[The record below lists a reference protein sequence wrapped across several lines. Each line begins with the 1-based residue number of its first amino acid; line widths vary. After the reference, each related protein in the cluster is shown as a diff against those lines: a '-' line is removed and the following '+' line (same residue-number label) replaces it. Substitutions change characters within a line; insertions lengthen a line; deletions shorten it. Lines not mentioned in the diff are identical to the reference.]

1 MITINDID
9 IFVLSYNRANYI
21 KTMIESLLN
30 QTAGEFQIKILDN
43 GSTDNTKEVVNS
55 FNNQNIKFIG
65 SIQNKGALWNFQRAQ
80 NLADKK
86 YTVIFHDD
94 DIIHPKY
101 LEYALKAL
109 NKFDNVSI
117 VCSGMR
123 ATTKPDIKNF
133 KRYGFKPIVF
143 NSISKF
149 TSLVCLGFP
158 LNYATVIYKT
168 TFLKHINMKK
178 LNKIYGKIADR
189 PMVFEVAK
197 KGTIVLFAGEYIQY
211 RIHQDQDSCDNKT
224 GPFENQ
230 TINLHKYYKETIYN
244 DRFIL
249 PKIYFLIKFYKYING
264 EYKRFYKPQLSKEE
278 YIQKVQDELKLTKKD
293 IVFSKMCNFL
303 KIDSFFKIYRLV
315 KRNFG
320 EYS

>member
-30 QTAGEFQIKILDN
+30 QTAGKFQIKILDN
-43 GSTDNTKEVVNS
+43 GSTDNTKEVINS
-55 FNNQNIKFIG
+55 FNNQNIKFIE

-101 LEYALKAL
+101 LEYALIAL
-109 NKFDNVSI
+109 NKFDNISI
-117 VCSGMR
+117 VCSGMK
-123 ATTKPDIKNF
+123 ATTKPDMKNF
-133 KRYGFKPIVF
+133 KKYSFKPILF
-143 NSISKF
+143 SSISKF
-149 TSLVCLGFP
+149 ISLIYMGFP
-158 LNYATVIYKT
+158 LNYATVIYRT
-168 TFLKHINMKK
+168 TLLKQVKMKK
-178 LNKIYGKIADR
+178 LNETYGKIADR

-211 RIHQDQDSCDNKT
+211 RIHKKQDSNDNKT
-224 GPFENQ
+224 GPFEDE

-244 DRFIL
+244 DKFIL
-249 PKIYFLIKFYKYING
+249 PKIYFLINFYKYINS
-264 EYKRFYKPQLSKEE
+264 EYRRFYKPKLSKEE
-278 YIQKVQDELKLTKKD
+278 YIQKVIDELKLTKKE
-293 IVFSKMCNFL
+293 IAFSKICSFL
-303 KIDSFFKIYRLV
+303 KIGTLFRIYRLV
-315 KRNFG
+315 KRNLG

>member
-9 IFVLSYNRANYI
+9 IFILSYNRANYI

-30 QTAGEFQIKILDN
+30 QTVGEFQIKILDN
-43 GSTDNTKEVVNS
+43 GSTDKTKEVVNS
-55 FNNQNIKFIG
+55 FNNQNIKFIDNK
-65 SIQNKGALWNFQRAQ
+65 QNNGALWNFQRAQ
-80 NLADKK
+80 NLADKE

-101 LEYALKAL
+101 LEYAIKAL
-109 NKFDNVSI
+109 NEFDNVSI

-133 KRYGFKPIVF
+133 KRYGFKPTVF
-143 NSISKF
+143 NSFSKF
-149 TSLVCLGFP
+149 VSLVYLGFP

-168 TFLKHINMKK
+168 IFLKQIDVKK
-178 LNKIYGKIADR
+178 LNEIFGKIADR
-189 PMVFEVAK
+189 PTVFEVAK
-197 KGTIVLFAGEYIQY
+197 KGNTVLFTGEYIQY
-211 RIHQDQDSCDNKT
+211 RIHQNQDSCDNKT

-244 DRFIL
+244 DKFIL
-249 PKIYFLIKFYKYING
+249 PKIYFLINFYKYINS
-264 EYKRFYKPQLSKEE
+264 EYKRFYKPKLSKEE
-278 YIQKVQDELKLTKKD
+278 YIQKAKEKLKLTKKE
-293 IVFSKMCNFL
+293 VAFSKICNFL
-303 KIDSFFKIYRLV
+303 KMDSLFKLYRV
-315 KRNFG
+315 IKRNFG